1 MKKVISVLIA
11 SLTLLSFVSCEEKEK
26 GLFESTNSDEIM
38 FDNAN
43 SENSN
48 SESSL
53 ETIDPFDGLEVQF
66 DGASPYLTIGFNN
79 SKCRQEVQDYVT
91 FTCEQETVA
100 NGDTVTVKAEYNINS
115 LQPLGLTIEKDEK
128 TYEVSGCAEYV
139 NDISTIDTSQLDKEI
154 QEYMDAHHNDG
165 KYIDGKLTSNS
176 YTSYILGADID
187 YCEFN
192 KFVDSKIENTYL
204 CVKKSNKLNQEDDYN
219 FYYKIYH
226 NKYNVSTA
234 MLNDNNKAYVVDIYA
249 CIYVKNIIS
258 YPDGTIKYDP
268 ELGHNASKS
277 KEDAFYEGIS
287 SKKEDF
293 NVTKIS

>member
-1 MKKVISVLIA
+1 MKKVISFLIA
-11 SLTLLSFVSCEEKEK
+11 SLTLLSFVSCGEKDK
-26 GLFESTNSDEIM
+26 KYITSSD
-38 FDNAN
+38 DVTAN
-43 SENSN
+43 DSQTV
-48 SESSL
+48 ESSSSL
-53 ETIDPFDGLEVQF
+53 YETIDPFDGLEVQF

-91 FTCEQETVA
+91 FTCEQETAA

-115 LQPLGLTIEKDEK
+115 LQPLGLTIEQDEK

-139 NDISTIDTSQLDKEI
+139 NDISTINTSQLDKEI
-154 QEYMDAHHNDG
+154 QEYMDAHYLDVSKSWG
-165 KYIDGKLTSNS
+165 SSIGG
-176 YTSYILGADID
+176 IMGADVED
-187 YCEFN
+187 GSEFD
-192 KFVDSKIENTYL
+192 KFVDSKIEESYL
-204 CVKKSNKLNQEDDYN
+204 CVRKSNKLDKEDDYN
-219 FYYKIYH
+219 FYYKVYNNTYALKGGDIGDH
-226 NKYNVSTA
+226 NINV
-234 MLNDNNKAYVVDIYA
+234 YA